1 MKLQEAIKMVI
12 ALKSTNI
19 LNNVLVINILNDYN
33 AFEDITSSKNV
44 FKNIISEGYMEKI
57 LFAHDNQ
64 LDIPNSCQKF
74 LHELYDKYGFRLDTS
89 TYVMNSI
96 LGGLGYQ
103 PLSGNVEQEDNIN
116 LQISNTVDQT
126 NIIKQIKTGQHLLFR
141 DIEINGTVNE
151 ICTELTRL
159 GYSAPIPLEG
169 GSVVVQGDFAGVT
182 NCDLLIVR
190 SKYEDFVWKIVVIMP
205 ENNNWYSLKSEY
217 DRFKVMFTK
226 KYGRP
231 DSYEYF
237 TEPYE
242 EGDGYEHTALSVGKC
257 SYISFFTLP
266 LGTISLRI
274 SENGAVSIGYE
285 DKLNAERNSNDLDN
299 IASDEI

>member
-1 MKLQEAIKMVI
+1 MKLQEAIKSVI
-12 ALKSTNI
+12 VLKNNNI
-19 LNNVLVINILNDYN
+19 LNNVLVLNILNDYN
-33 AFEDITSSKNV
+33 AFEDMMSSKNV
-44 FKNIISEGYMEKI
+44 FKNIITEGYMEKL

-64 LDIPNSCQKF
+64 LDIQNLSQKY
-74 LHELYDKYGFRLDTS
+74 LYELYDKYGFRLDTA
-89 TYVMNSI
+89 TYVINSI

-103 PLSGNVEQEDNIN
+103 HLVVNIEQEDHIN
-116 LQISNTVDQT
+116 VQPFNAIEQT
-126 NIIKQIKTGQHLLFR
+126 NIIKQTKTGQHLLFR

-151 ICTELTRL
+151 ICTELSRI
-159 GYSAPIPLEG
+159 GYSAPIPLES
-169 GSVVVQGDFAGVT
+169 GSAVVQGDFAGVA

-190 SKYEDFVWKIVVIMP
+190 SRYEDFVWKIIVIMP

-217 DRFKVMFTK
+217 ERFKEMFTK

-237 TEPYE
+237 TKPYE

-257 SYISFFTLP
+257 SYISFFSLP
-266 LGTISLRI
+266 LGTISLSI
-274 SENGAVSIGYE
+274 SENGAVSICYE
-285 DKLNAERNSNDLDN
+285 DKINAERNSNDIDN